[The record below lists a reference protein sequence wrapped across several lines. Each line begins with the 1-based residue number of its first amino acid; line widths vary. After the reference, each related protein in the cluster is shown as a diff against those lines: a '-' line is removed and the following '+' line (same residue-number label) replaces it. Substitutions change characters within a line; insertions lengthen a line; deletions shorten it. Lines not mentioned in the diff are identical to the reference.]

1 MFEGF
6 LFLSTPVPG
15 LVRASEVKDGWS
27 YSREVLDEAMVEVNE
42 AYESLHI
49 SPVLWD
55 RPLVDSGDFNRVH
68 HNLVLRDDQSKVF
81 NLLLVEL
88 TFLQTEK

>member
-1 MFEGF
+1 M
-6 LFLSTPVPG
+6 
-15 LVRASEVKDGWS
+15 SEVEEGSGYGRK
-27 YSREVLDEAMVEVNE
+27 VLDEVMVEINE

-55 RPLVDSGDFNRVH
+55 GLLADSGNFNRVYCD
-68 HNLVLRDDQSKVF
+68 LVLRDDQSEVF

-88 TFLQTEK
+88 TFLQMEE

>member
-1 MFEGF
+1 M
-6 LFLSTPVPG
+6 
-15 LVRASEVKDGWS
+15 SEVEEGSGYGRK
-27 YSREVLDEAMVEVNE
+27 VLDEVMVEVNE

-55 RPLVDSGDFNRVH
+55 GLFADSGNFNRVYCD
-68 HNLVLRDDQSKVF
+68 LVLRDDQSEVF

-88 TFLQTEK
+88 TFLQMEE

>member
-6 LFLSTPVPG
+6 LFLGTLVPG
-15 LVRASEVKDGWS
+15 LVRASEVKERSS

-49 SPVLWD
+49 SLVLWD
-55 RPLVDSGDFNRVH
+55 GPLVDSGDFNRVH
-68 HNLVLRDDQSKVF
+68 RNLVLRDDQSKVF

-88 TFLQTEK
+88 TFLQMEK